1 MNYSRRDLLKFGVGA
16 AALCAVGTGVP
27 SLRGQEPKKKIP
39 IALEMWSVRDVAKDD
54 PAGTLAAVGKMGYV
68 GVEISSNPYGRKAEE
83 VRKMLDDANLKCC
96 GMHTGLKTL
105 TGDALQKTVEYN
117 KILGNTFLILPDLPR
132 ANLASVAALMDTAK
146 LLTDL
151 AAKAKEL
158 GMRIGY
164 HNHVAEFKPVA
175 DRIPWEV
182 IFSNA
187 GPDVIM
193 QLDICHCM
201 DGGGDPIAI
210 LKKFPH
216 RTATIHLTEH
226 GGPQGAVIGE
236 GDVPWKQVFELCETI
251 CDTEWYVVEQERY
264 KPGVPT
270 MESARLC
277 LENLRKMGK

>member
-16 AALCAVGTGVP
+16 AALCAAGTEA
-27 SLRGQEPKKKIP
+27 SNLRAQEPKKKIP
-39 IALEMWSVRDVAKDD
+39 IALQMWSVRDVAQKD
-54 PAGTLAAVGKMGYV
+54 PAGTFAGVAKMGYE
-68 GVEISSNPYGRKAEE
+68 GVEIGANPYGRKADEM
-83 VRKMLDDANLKCC
+83 RKMLDDNNLKCC
-96 GMHTGLKTL
+96 GMHTGLRTL
-105 TGDALQKTVEYN
+105 TGDALKKTVEYN
-117 KILGNTFLILPDLPR
+117 QTLGNKFLILPDLPR
-132 ANLASVAALMDTAK
+132 ANLASVAALMDTAE

-151 AAKAKEL
+151 AAQAKEL

-164 HNHVAEFKPVA
+164 HNHTIEFKPVA

-187 GPDVIM
+187 GPDVLM
-193 QLDICHCM
+193 QLDIRHCL

-226 GGPQGAVIGE
+226 GGPEGAVIGE

-251 CDTEWYVVEQERY
+251 GDTEWYIVEQEKY